1 MGCEKCGW
9 GGQCGRCVG
18 GGEGVRCVG
27 GAGEMGEWR
36 VGIGGQGGGR
46 VKCRKG
52 VREGNYIGVRGSGL
66 GIEEVGG

>member
-1 MGCEKCGW
+1 MGCEECGW
-9 GGQCGRCVG
+9 GGKC
-18 GGEGVRCVG
+18 VRCVG

-46 VKCRKG
+46 VKRRKG
-52 VREGNYIGVRGSGL
+52 VCEGNYIGVRGSGL